1 MSTSMTRKQR
11 QDKLSWLGRNAD
23 TVHKLLFEEVLIGK
37 IEAIMQRKD
46 VNLDDLIHFS
56 NMEAYSELRELE
68 KKANEKFEKRVEEVK
83 EWVRRPREI
92 VRKLICTWK

>member
-11 QDKLSWLGRNAD
+11 QDRIKELSSDAIILGRNAD

-46 VNLDDLIHFS
+46 IDLDDLIHFS

-68 KKANEKFEKRVEEVK
+68 KNAKFAEDFNK
-83 EWVRRPREI
+83 
-92 VRKLICTWK
+92 

>member
-1 MSTSMTRKQR
+1 MSKSTTRKQR
-11 QDKLSWLGRNAD
+11 LDRIKELSSDATILERNSD

-46 VNLDDLIHFS
+46 IDLDDLIHFS

-68 KKANEKFEKRVEEVK
+68 KKANEKFEKRMEVK
-83 EWVRRPREI
+83 E
-92 VRKLICTWK
+92 